1 MRPFFESATVAS
13 NGRFINMELLLW
25 LGNKHTA
32 HVDGTLVTVN
42 RRFVAVAV
50 QHVFFESASVARR
63 VFDWRV
69 VAMTPSRAVT
79 NQAIDAA
86 KTRHF
91 KILDE
96 VVATSAAVLACEC
109 IQLCVAAMA
118 ALNVFKRILGFQTIV
133 LLVFEELLVLL
144 ERIRGM
150 VHLVKH
156 NQLVGFGVD
165 VNHAVEIEGGFGER
179 FVTCSASACCVF
191 ASRIIDVVETH
202 CMKFVG
208 WVFVSSL

>member
-1 MRPFFESATVAS
+1 MTS
-13 NGRFINMELLLW
+13 NGWFFNMELLLW
-25 LGNKHTA
+25 FFDKHAA
-32 HVDGTLVTVN
+32 HVECALVTVN

-50 QHVFFESASVARR
+50 QRVFFESASVARH
-63 VFDWRV
+63 VFDGGV

-109 IQLCVAAMA
+109 IQLCVATMA
-118 ALNVFKRILGFQTIV
+118 ALNVFKRILGFQPIV

-144 ERIRGM
+144 ERMRCM
-150 VHLVKH
+150 VHLV
-156 NQLVGFGVD
+156 
-165 VNHAVEIEGGFGER
+165 ER
-179 FVTCSASACCVF
+179 KRAFELA
-191 ASRIIDVVETH
+191 RR
-202 CMKFVG
+202 
-208 WVFVSSL
+208 

>member
-1 MRPFFESATVAS
+1 MIAS
-13 NGRFINMELLLW
+13 NGWFINMELFLW
-25 LGNKHTA
+25 LGNQHTA
-32 HVDGTLVTVN
+32 YIHGALVTIN

-50 QHVFFESASVARR
+50 QLVFFESASVACR
-63 VFDWRV
+63 VFDWCV
-69 VAMTPSRAVT
+69 VAITPSWSVT
-79 NQAIDAA
+79 NQAVDAA

-109 IQLCVAAMA
+109 IQLRVAAMA
-118 ALNVFKRILGFQTIV
+118 ALNVFKRILGFQPIV
-133 LLVFEELLVLL
+133 LLVFEELLVLF

-150 VHLVKH
+150 VHLVERKH
-156 NQLVGFGVD
+156 LVGFGVN
-165 VNHAVEIEGGFGER
+165 VNHAVELECGFVAVSLSW
-179 FVTCSASACCVF
+179 VTCSTSACCVF
-191 ASRIIDVVETH
+191 AGCIIDVVETH

>member
-1 MRPFFESATVAS
+1 MVAS

-25 LGNKHTA
+25 LFDKHAT
-32 HVDGTLVTVN
+32 HVDGALVTIN

-50 QHVFFESASVARR
+50 QRVFFESAGVARR
-63 VFDWRV
+63 VFDWCV
-69 VAMTPSRAVT
+69 VTMTPSRAVT

-96 VVATSAAVLACEC
+96 VVATSAAVLARKC
-109 IQLCVAAMA
+109 IQLRVAAMA
-118 ALNVFKRILGFQTIV
+118 ALNVFKRILGFQPIV
-133 LLVFEELLVLL
+133 LLVFEELLVLF

-156 NQLVGFGVD
+156 NQIVGFGVD
-165 VNHAVEIEGGFGER
+165 VNHAVELEGGFVTVSLSW
-179 FVTCSASACCVF
+179 VTCSASACCVF
-191 ASRIIDVVETH
+191 AGCIINMVETH

>member
-1 MRPFFESATVAS
+1 
-13 NGRFINMELLLW
+13 
-25 LGNKHTA
+25 
-32 HVDGTLVTVN
+32 
-42 RRFVAVAV
+42 
-50 QHVFFESASVARR
+50 
-63 VFDWRV
+63 
-69 VAMTPSRAVT
+69 MTPSRAVT

-109 IQLCVAAMA
+109 IQLRVTAMA

-133 LLVFEELLVLL
+133 ILVFEELLVLF

-156 NQLVGFGVD
+156 NQFAGFGVN
-165 VNHAVEIEGGFGER
+165 VNHAVEIESGFGER

-191 ASRIIDVVETH
+191 ASCIIDVVETH

>member
-1 MRPFFESATVAS
+1 
-13 NGRFINMELLLW
+13 
-25 LGNKHTA
+25 
-32 HVDGTLVTVN
+32 
-42 RRFVAVAV
+42 
-50 QHVFFESASVARR
+50 
-63 VFDWRV
+63 
-69 VAMTPSRAVT
+69 MTPSRAVT

-118 ALNVFKRILGFQTIV
+118 TLNVFKRILGFQTIV

-156 NQLVGFGVD
+156 NQIVGFGVD
-165 VNHAVEIEGGFGER
+165 VNHAVELEDGFVAVSLSW
-179 FVTCSASACCVF
+179 VTCSASACCVF